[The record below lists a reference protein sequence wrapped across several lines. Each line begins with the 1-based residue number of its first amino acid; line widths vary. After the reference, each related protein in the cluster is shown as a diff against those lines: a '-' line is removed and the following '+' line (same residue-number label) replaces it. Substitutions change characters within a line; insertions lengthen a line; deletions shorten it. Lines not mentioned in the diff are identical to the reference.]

1 MKNQILLFLLAT
13 GILFSLSCAEDYK
26 KQQESTKTK
35 IIKVPANRYSGSV
48 HEIILYVNTSE
59 ITQGTIAQYA
69 SFRQPYYITNEE
81 YTTYVEEGDIVIWR
95 GVSLTDTLDVVNIV
109 RIQHEAGREL
119 LGKNVI
125 QGNGGEPE
133 LVVGLIKDVPDDEIM
148 GPKEE
153 KYKIMFEVYNDGV
166 KRNGTFQID
175 PKLEIPPKNY

>member
-1 MKNQILLFLLAT
+1 MKNQILLFLVASGTIFL
-13 GILFSLSCAEDYK
+13 LSCKPDS
-26 KQQESTKTK
+26 KQGYVGPKTK
-35 IIKVPANRYSGSV
+35 VVKVPQNRYSGSI
-48 HEIILYVNTSE
+48 HEITLYVNTSE
-59 ITQGTIAQYA
+59 ITQGTIDKYA

-95 GVSLTDTLDVVNIV
+95 GVSLTDTLDIVNIV
-109 RIQHEAGREL
+109 RIQHEAGRKL

-133 LVVGLIKDVPDDEIM
+133 MVVGLVRDAPEGEVM

-153 KYKIMFEVYNDGV
+153 KYKIMFDVYNNGV

-175 PKLEIPPKNY
+175 PKLKIPPK